1 MEGDDEEQEDNGDED
16 LEIKNQP
23 VDNED
28 DAWCQCVSGEEEEEG
43 GESLSIQNWPYPTTT
58 STRYTY
64 PPLKPPPNTTQIH
77 KTRKHLH
84 CTSYIEIII

>member
-1 MEGDDEEQEDNGDED
+1 MRNSKIMANGDED
-16 LEIKNQP
+16 LEIKDCP

-28 DAWCQCVSGEEEEEG
+28 DAWCQCVSGEEEEG

-64 PPLKPPPNTTQIH
+64 PPLKPPPNTTQNWEQPTMHIVH
-77 KTRKHLH
+77 
-84 CTSYIEIII
+84 